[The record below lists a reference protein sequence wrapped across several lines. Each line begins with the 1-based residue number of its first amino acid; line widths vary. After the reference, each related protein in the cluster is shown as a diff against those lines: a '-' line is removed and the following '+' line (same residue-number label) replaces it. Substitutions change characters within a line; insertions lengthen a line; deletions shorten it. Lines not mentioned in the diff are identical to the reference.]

1 MKNMVLHLE
10 VSGEEVFGFSNIKL
24 ETIYGIESPDNYM
37 GIWDFFGDAGEVIG
51 TVNLSFIVNAG
62 KRPTEEPAR
71 ESKPEI
77 PKLNIPEL
85 EKQPDTSPNLNAGE
99 QQNEINLKESHLYIE
114 GLTEKILS
122 QKPGNDSDDDFS
134 DFGTEDHVMPLEE
147 KDAKDLGG
155 PSPSALAR
163 RDTPQSYKMDDEA
176 RRPSTLAE
184 KNLGKIK
191 EDEDES

>member
-1 MKNMVLHLE
+1 MVLHLE

-51 TVNLSFIVNAG
+51 TVNLSFTVNAG

-71 ESKPEI
+71 EKF
-77 PKLNIPEL
+77 